1 MKTLEDVLE
10 EIVPTPD
17 PDFVADMERRM
28 QLGFPQETRRPR
40 LAWLT
45 LPALRPRVALA
56 AVVASAMLALLVT
69 VSLVTRDDGR
79 PADEVA
85 VTPEFQPESDAGGAS
100 GGAERRRA
108 PAARKDDRLLYA
120 PGESSAGTSPPT
132 GEDVAPQAGN
142 RRVERTAEL
151 TLASDPGDFDA
162 LADSIFRIADRR
174 HGFVLRSSFTQAGEG
189 LSGGS
194 FELRVPTPQLQ
205 PALNEL
211 SRLATVRARSESG
224 NDVTASFVSLRD
236 RLRTARAERTSL
248 LRRLEQAFTDTA
260 VGALRRRLAI
270 VGREIAGLRSQ
281 LRGARERTDFATVLV
296 TLVDE
301 DTGGAATGETDEAVD
316 DAVGTLEDVLNF
328 LIRAFGVLIPV
339 ALTALVVRL
348 VASWA
353 RKRARERALA

>member
-1 MKTLEDVLE
+1 MKTLEDMLE

-85 VTPEFQPESDAGGAS
+85 VTDVALPAEPEIQQESDAGGGEAS
-100 GGAERRRA
+100 GLDDRRA
-108 PAARKDDRLLYA
+108 LKAPAD
-120 PGESSAGTSPPT
+120 PGFALPPS
-132 GEDVAPQAGN
+132 GEDVAPRAGN

-151 TLASDPGDFDA
+151 TLAADPGDFDR

-174 HGFVLRSSFTQAGEG
+174 RGFVLRSSFTQAGEG

-194 FELRVPTPQLQ
+194 FELRVPAAQLQ

-236 RLRTARAERTSL
+236 RLRMARAERTSL

-296 TLVDE
+296 TLVDQ

-316 DAVGTLEDVLNF
+316 DAVGTLKDVLNF
-328 LIRAFGVLIPV
+328 FIRAFGVLIPV
-339 ALTALVVRL
+339 ALTALVVWL